1 VNDETDDLLREFSA
15 WVERKG
21 RDADLMLLD
30 ELLQLRSAYDE
41 LEPTYWPAGS
51 VEHLLLGRLPS
62 KGPTETPAPDAVT
75 ETLDAYFRFLR
86 STGRMSHRSA
96 DPKELTREA
105 RRNARRMHEL
115 AGDRVNWSQNKVLAD
130 FGRTIGIELDGA
142 PDLETLQQRLE
153 QIQQAWNE
161 LPVSERRR
169 LMPRPGDPTGEEAD
183 DLPGREVAM
192 RLFGT
197 DDQILALLMTFADR
211 LPTGE
216 LPPPEVVWPQL
227 ERSSYLRQVLALAE
241 WVGEGRAVTST
252 GVLRPAPAKEVAAE
266 LGLGEWTR
274 AQLRREYRDESL
286 PGVAAIGLDAWIE
299 REAERPWT
307 RAADCQA
314 LHRLW
319 VGAIAS
325 GRVRVSS
332 TKAVGVVGLPSDDE
346 DRLSVG
352 LRALVGLM
360 QLVLDSPYHAVP
372 IVFALLTS
380 YVEERRLVTWDEI
393 VTFHQIWRR
402 SPAER
407 AELADLEE
415 PGWFD
420 AIDLNGVHGALGLMA
435 DTGLYVESDEGVA
448 LSDAGD
454 VFVTAWLRFM
464 ESD

>member
-1 VNDETDDLLREFSA
+1 MNDVPAELLRGFAA
-15 WVERKG
+15 WAEAKG
-21 RDADLMLLD
+21 RDIDLMLLD
-30 ELLQLRSAYDE
+30 ELLRLRSSYDE
-41 LEPTYWPAGS
+41 LEPTYWPPGS
-51 VEHLLLGRLPS
+51 VEHLLLERFPS
-62 KGPTETPAPDAVT
+62 KGPTETPESDVVS

-86 STGRMSHRSA
+86 STGRMSRRSA
-96 DPKELTREA
+96 DPKELAREA

-115 AGDRVNWSQNKVLAD
+115 AEDRVNWSPNKVLAD
-130 FGRTIGIELDGA
+130 FGRTIGIDLDGA
-142 PDLETLQQRLE
+142 PDLETLQRRLE
-153 QIQQAWNE
+153 QIQEAWNE

-169 LMPRPGDPTGEEAD
+169 LMPHPGDPTGEEAD
-183 DLPGREVAM
+183 ELPGREVAM

-216 LPPPEVVWPQL
+216 LPPPEVVFPQL
-227 ERSSYLRQVLALAE
+227 EGSEYLSQVLALAE

-252 GVLRPAPAKEVAAE
+252 GVLRPALAKEVYAE
-266 LGLGEWTR
+266 LGLGAWTR

-325 GRVRVSS
+325 GLVRVSS
-332 TKAVGVVGLPSDDE
+332 TKVLGVVGLPPDDE
-346 DRLSVG
+346 GRLSVG

-360 QLVLDSPYHAVP
+360 QLVLDSPYSAVP

-380 YVEERRLVTWDEI
+380 YVDKRRLVTWDEI
-393 VTFHQIWRR
+393 VTFHRTWRR
-402 SPAER
+402 SPKEQ
-407 AELADLEE
+407 AELDELEDRE
-415 PGWFD
+415 WFD
-420 AIDLNGVHGALGLMA
+420 NFDLNGVHGALGLVA
-435 DTGLYVESDEGVA
+435 DTGLFIESDDGVA

-454 VFVTAWLRFM
+454 VFVTAWLRFV
-464 ESD
+464 EGD